1 MGAGAAG
8 KGKSSDNKGTN
19 TILMAVAA
27 GTGVSG
33 CLLFPV
39 IILILLAG
47 VLVVCA
53 IGFFFWPLVIICTIF
68 GCGGGDGEASID
80 NDRVSEVFASD
91 GSGELNEA
99 AVPAGFLE
107 YVKDAGEECDRIGPM
122 VIAAQIQ
129 QESQWNEK
137 MEGVGGKKGISQLP
151 PDKFD
156 EFGEDDDDSGGTS
169 ALNAGDSIM
178 AQGRYLCSLSKEI
191 ETLTTNG
198 QVTGDHLDLTLSAYS
213 LGLDAVKK
221 AKGVPAE
228 GGAQSYVYGIRAS
241 FAIYSDA
248 IKLPEG
254 ETYPTISPLPT
265 GSVKSSP
272 EGGQ

>member
-1 MGAGAAG
+1 MGAGTAG
-8 KGKSSDNKGTN
+8 KGQSSDNKGTN
-19 TILMAVAA
+19 TIIMAAAA

-39 IILILLAG
+39 IILVLLAG
-47 VLVVCA
+47 VLVICA
-53 IGFFFWPLVIICTIF
+53 IGFFFWPLVIICSIF
-68 GCGGGDGEASID
+68 GCGGGDGEASVD

-129 QESQWNEK
+129 QASQWNEK
-137 MEGVGGKKGISQLP
+137 LVGVGGKKGISQLP

-156 EFGEDDDDSGGTS
+156 EFGEDDDDNDSTS
-169 ALNAGDSIM
+169 ALDGGDSIR
-178 AQGRYLCSLSKEI
+178 AQGRYMCSLSKEI
-191 ETLTTNG
+191 ETLTASNE
-198 QVTGDHLDLTLSAYS
+198 VKGDHLDLTLAAYS

-228 GGAQSYVYGIRAS
+228 GGAQSYVYGIRSS

-272 EGGQ
+272 ESGQ

>member
-1 MGAGAAG
+1 MG
-8 KGKSSDNKGTN
+8 KGGGGKGQSSDNKGTN
-19 TILMAVAA
+19 TILMAAAA

-53 IGFFFWPLVIICTIF
+53 IGFFFWPLVIICSIF
-68 GCGGGDGEASID
+68 GCGGGDGEASVD

-91 GSGELNEA
+91 GRGELNEA
-99 AVPAGFLE
+99 AVPAGYLE
-107 YVKDAGEECDRIGPM
+107 YVKDAGQECDRIGSM
-122 VIAAQIQ
+122 IIAAQIQ
-129 QESQWNEK
+129 QESQWNDK
-137 MEGVGGKKGISQLP
+137 LVGVNGKKGISQLP

-156 EFGEDDDDSGGTS
+156 EFGEDDNDNDKTS
-169 ALNAGDSIM
+169 ALDAGDSIM
-178 AQGRYLCSLSKEI
+178 AQGRYLCSLSGEI
-191 ETLTTNG
+191 ETLVASR
-198 QVTGDHLDLTLSAYS
+198 QVTGDHLDLTLAAYS
-213 LGLDAVKK
+213 VGLDAVKK
-221 AKGVPAE
+221 AKGVPAQ
-228 GGAQSYVYGIRAS
+228 GGAQSYIYGIRSS

-254 ETYPTISPLPT
+254 ESYPTISPLPT
-265 GSVKSSP
+265 GSVSTPP

>member
-178 AQGRYLCSLSKEI
+178 AQGRYLCSLSKEL
-191 ETLTTNG
+191 ETLAANG

-221 AKGVPAE
+221 AKGVPTQ

>member
-169 ALNAGDSIM
+169 ALNGGDSIM
-178 AQGRYLCSLSKEI
+178 AQGRYLCSLSNEL
-191 ETLTTNG
+191 ETLAANG

-221 AKGVPAE
+221 AKGVPTQ